1 MKIIMISV
9 MTPAPENI
17 RGTSALPYYI
27 LLGRDKKIE
36 VELYSYNLNAL
47 SSSQILKTS
56 KELDL
61 KINLLSIPKWYNL
74 IIKYFLFFR
83 LFL

>member
-36 VELYSYNLNAL
+36 VELYSYNLTAL
-47 SSSQILKTS
+47 SSSQI
-56 KELDL
+56 
-61 KINLLSIPKWYNL
+61 
-74 IIKYFLFFR
+74 
-83 LFL
+83 